1 MCGIFGYIGDK
12 NASSVIMK
20 GLKRMEYRGY
30 DSWGIATLQEIKNDK
45 LQITNEGSSN
55 KKINIEKK
63 IGSISDDDIQTAHR
77 PANSVYSSI
86 GIGHTRWA
94 THGGVSDVNA
104 HPHLATDGSF
114 ALAQNGI
121 VENYEEL
128 KAKLIK
134 LGYKFISQ
142 TDTEVI
148 VRFIEHKLK
157 ENSDRKLE
165 AAVRLAFLELE
176 GRNTIIVL
184 DRNSNK
190 VIGIRNGSPLVV
202 GIGKQGENFISS
214 DTLAFADLTSKVIL
228 IENYEMVVS
237 GDLAEGKNHKLEF
250 FSAKNGKKIDKQITV
265 VENYD
270 SAISKEGYEHF
281 MIKEIIEQSDTIRQ
295 ATNYSEAELKPLIQ
309 AIKKAKTVYT
319 VGAGTAAYVA
329 SQIAYYLRAYSNQ
342 QAVELKSYETSSYKN
357 LFDKA
362 DLIIAVSQSGETADS
377 IEAIEFAKSR
387 GAKVAS
393 IVNMMGSTISR
404 LSDYKYYSRTGP
416 EICVAST
423 KAFTAQI
430 SWGYLL
436 AKSIVG
442 KYDEAKKEILQ
453 MSKFLNKFLK
463 QETFEKIINLAE
475 LIEKQ
480 EHFFVLGKGQNYTIA
495 SEGALKVKEIT
506 YKHFEGFAAGE
517 LKHGVIALID
527 KGTPVFCIVS
537 DDESKK
543 DMMSASAEVKARGAY
558 TVGIGDVAES
568 DFFDY
573 KIPFKVNPEL
583 SAVANV
589 VPFQLLSYYLGVK
602 LGNNVDKPRNL
613 AKSVTVK

>member
-1 MCGIFGYIGDK
+1 MCGIFGYVGDK
-12 NASSVIMK
+12 NASNIIIN

-30 DSWGIATLQEIKNDK
+30 DSWGVATLEISNSSQNNKSQIQTIKVVKN
-45 LQITNEGSSN
+45 T
-55 KKINIEKK
+55 
-63 IGSISDDDIQTAHR
+63 GSIGELEHAENANKLKPKPQTDI
-77 PANSVYSSI
+77 SI

-94 THGGVSDVNA
+94 THGGVTDINA
-104 HPHLATDGSF
+104 HPHVASDGSF

-128 KAKLIK
+128 KFSLQQ
-134 LGYKFISQ
+134 LGHKFVSE

-148 VRFIEHKLK
+148 VRLVEEKLK
-157 ENSDRKLE
+157 SQNINSKDLQE
-165 AAVRLAFLELE
+165 AVRLAFVELE
-176 GRNTIIVL
+176 GRNTIAVL
-184 DRNSNK
+184 DSNNNR

-202 GIGKQGENFISS
+202 GIGTKDETYISS
-214 DTLAFADLTSKVIL
+214 DTLAFADLTNKVIV
-228 IENYEMVVS
+228 IEDNEMVVS
-237 GDLAEGKNHKLEF
+237 NHKLDF
-250 FSAKNGKKIDKQITV
+250 YNAKTGERIDKKVTK

-270 SAISKEGYEHF
+270 SAISKEGYEHY
-281 MIKEIIEQSDTIRQ
+281 MIKEIIEQADTVRQ
-295 ATNYSEAELKPLIQ
+295 ATNYSLNELQPLIK
-309 AIKKAKTVYT
+309 AIKSAETVYT
-319 VGAGTAAYVA
+319 VGAGTAAYAA
-329 SQIAYYLRAYSNQ
+329 SQIAYYLRTFANQ
-342 QAVELKSYETSSYKN
+342 HSIELKSYETSSYKN
-357 LFDKA
+357 LFGKD

-377 IEAIEFAKSR
+377 IEAIEFAKNN

-404 LSDYKYYSRTGP
+404 ISDFKYYSRTGP

-436 AKSIVG
+436 AKSVAG
-442 KYDEAKKEILQ
+442 EYDEAKKEIKQ
-453 MSKFLNKFLK
+453 ISKFLSEFIT
-463 QETFEKIINLAE
+463 EDTFDQIKKLAG
-475 LIEKQ
+475 LIEEK

-527 KGTPVFCIVS
+527 NGTPVFCIVS
-537 DDESKK
+537 NDEAKK

-558 TVGIGDVAES
+558 TIGIGDVS
-568 DFFDY
+568 DSNFFDF
-573 KIPFKVNPEL
+573 KIPFKVSPEL

-589 VPFQLLSYYLGVK
+589 IPFQLLSYFLGVK
-602 LGNNVDKPRNL
+602 LGNNIDKPRNL